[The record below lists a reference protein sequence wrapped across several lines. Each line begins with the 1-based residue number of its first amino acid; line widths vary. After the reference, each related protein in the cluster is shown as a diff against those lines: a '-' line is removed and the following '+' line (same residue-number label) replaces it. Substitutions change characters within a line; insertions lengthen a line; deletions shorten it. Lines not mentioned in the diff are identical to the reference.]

1 MKVGIID
8 ADLLYRP
15 GQRFPNVACMKI
27 SGFYK
32 SKGHQTILVRDYQQ
46 IEAFDQ
52 IYLSKVFTDTYIPQK
67 VLHEKKVSYGGS
79 GFYYDQAPELPE
91 EIEHHMPD
99 YELYREFVEKRL
111 QEGEKQSK
119 YKYFTD
125 YSIGY
130 LTRGCFRKC
139 SFCVNRNSEKVKIA
153 SPIEEFLNPSRKK
166 LCFLDDNFLACPEWE
181 QILDSILEMDKR
193 FLFRQGLD
201 IRIMQKRQMEKLF
214 AGKLE
219 NVTFAF
225 DDIAD
230 EPVIRKKLE
239 LLYETVSISK
249 KELKFYVLCGFDRS
263 KRWGQDFW
271 INDLKNTMKRIK
283 ILMQYGCL
291 PYVMRYE
298 KWKDAPEPYRG
309 MYITIGRWC
318 NQPAQFTKKSLYDF
332 CVSPGENSANRYYHA
347 FIQKHPEFA
356 EYLCMKYEEVQ
367 NGEIHGG

>member
-15 GQRFPNVACMKI
+15 GQRFPNLACMKI

-32 SKGHQTILVRDYQQ
+32 SKGHQTILVHDYQQ

-52 IYLSKVFTDTYIPQK
+52 IYLSKVFTDTDIPSK
-67 VLHEKKVSYGGS
+67 VLHIKKVSYGGT
-79 GFYYDQAPELPE
+79 GFYYDQAPELTE

-99 YELYREFVEKRL
+99 YELYREFVEERL

-153 SPIEEFLNPSRKK
+153 SPIEEFLDPSRKK

-181 QILDSILEMDKR
+181 QILDSILEKDR
-193 FLFRQGLD
+193 TFVFRQGLD

-347 FIQKHPEFA
+347 FAQKHPEFA

-367 NGEIHGG
+367 NGEIYGG